1 VHSSHAF
8 ALNDP
13 GLIIWCVYHCR
24 APQAHHRLAVAF
36 FGLQLYSDAVDS
48 YRRALNLEPDNQ
60 ALQAGLHKVGGGCVG
75 ASARAPCI
83 LLVCCQVCGGGRLTI
98 TMTLRDD

>member
-1 VHSSHAF
+1 M
-8 ALNDP
+8 
-13 GLIIWCVYHCR
+13 IWCAYHCL

-36 FGLQLYSDAVDS
+36 FGLQLYSDAIES

-75 ASARAPCI
+75 VSARAPCI
-83 LLVCCQVCGGGRLTI
+83 RPVSVLSSRGGGPHNY
-98 TMTLRDD
+98 DDTAR